1 MCVYP
6 LYFQYMDLEIR
17 PTKYMPKWN
26 MNIFKATWLL
36 KHFVH
41 ICDIKHT
48 RKKVKNMLDFQ
59 ATKYLLGNW
68 REIVGRTE
76 NFWVIL
82 PEEFSMSTVILQ
94 KKWKNQ
100 GFKPNNLAYS
110 G

>member
-1 MCVYP
+1 
-6 LYFQYMDLEIR
+6 
-17 PTKYMPKWN
+17 

-68 REIVGRTE
+68 REIVGRIE
-76 NFWVIL
+76 NF
-82 PEEFSMSTVILQ
+82 
-94 KKWKNQ
+94 
-100 GFKPNNLAYS
+100 
-110 G
+110 